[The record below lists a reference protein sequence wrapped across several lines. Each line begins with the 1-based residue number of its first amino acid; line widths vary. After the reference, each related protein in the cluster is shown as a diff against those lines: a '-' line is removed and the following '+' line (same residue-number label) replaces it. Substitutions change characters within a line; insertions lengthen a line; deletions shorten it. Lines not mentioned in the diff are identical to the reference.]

1 MHQDFQDDP
10 FLQAALMAKKKR
22 QRKKNKEIE
31 DSSFMNKKVNLVD
44 SILFPDGFENLMMTI
59 YFIIIP
65 YINGLLFIFI
75 YIGKGDYTIFLSLS
89 GGNSFM
95 ITWLIGYEVTA
106 ALLLLWIAK
115 LGITSFIQS
124 SGDKSVKKFRI
135 P

>member
-31 DSSFMNKKVNLVD
+31 DSSFMSKKVNLVD
-44 SILFPDGFENLMMTI
+44 SILFPDGFENLMITI

-65 YINGLLFIFI
+65 YINGLLFIFF
-75 YIGKGDYTIFLSLS
+75 YIGKGDYTVFLSLS
-89 GGNSFM
+89 NGNSFM

-115 LGITSFIQS
+115 LGVSSFIQS
-124 SGDKSVKKFRI
+124 SSEKTVKKFRI